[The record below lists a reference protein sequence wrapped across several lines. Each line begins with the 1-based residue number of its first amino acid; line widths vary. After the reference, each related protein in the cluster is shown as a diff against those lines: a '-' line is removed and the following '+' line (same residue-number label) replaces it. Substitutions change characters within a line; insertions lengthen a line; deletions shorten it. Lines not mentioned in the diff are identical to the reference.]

1 MQMQQHYFVWL
12 EADVSGIFLFSL
24 LLSLPL
30 PLPPSFSPPYSLFP
44 SSFLFFPLF
53 RGNWSLS
60 TKQMR
65 VCLMRG
71 DSEKLIKTNSKNG

>member
-30 PLPPSFSPPYSLFP
+30 PLSFSPPYSLFP
-44 SSFLFFPLF
+44 SSFLFFFSFLEGIGVF
-53 RGNWSLS
+53 LLN
-60 TKQMR
+60 K
-65 VCLMRG
+65 
-71 DSEKLIKTNSKNG
+71 